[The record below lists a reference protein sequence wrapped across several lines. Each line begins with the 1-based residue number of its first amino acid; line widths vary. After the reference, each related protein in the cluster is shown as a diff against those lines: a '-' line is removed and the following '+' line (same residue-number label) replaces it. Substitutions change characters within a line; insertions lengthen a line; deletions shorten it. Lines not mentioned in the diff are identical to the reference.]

1 MLLLVLC
8 LLFYEDLR
16 IILHINIAFGN
27 ILDMITT
34 ENENSVLNLY
44 LIYIHYTYIHIYI
57 YMASR
62 ICYPNICHFS
72 IRIILTEGN

>member
-44 LIYIHYTYIHIYI
+44 LIYIHYTYIYI
-57 YMASR
+57 Y
-62 ICYPNICHFS
+62 
-72 IRIILTEGN
+72 G

>member
-16 IILHINIAFGN
+16 IILHVNITFGN

-44 LIYIHYTYIHIYI
+44 VIYLPYTYI

-62 ICYPNICHFS
+62 ICYPNIRHFS
-72 IRIILTEGN
+72 IRIILPEGN